1 MILLKNYKMSNSK
14 LLSNAEIVIG
24 EEELI
29 EKISQGKKL
38 KIKFGVDPTRPDL
51 TFGHLVVFNKLKQFQ
66 DAGHEAILLIG
77 DYTARIGDPSGR
89 SDLRPELTE
98 AEVNEIA
105 ETYL

>member
-1 MILLKNYKMSNSK
+1 MSNSK
-14 LLSNAEIVIG
+14 LLSNTEIVIG

-66 DAGHEAILLIG
+66 L
-77 DYTARIGDPSGR
+77 SC
-89 SDLRPELTE
+89 
-98 AEVNEIA
+98 
-105 ETYL
+105 